1 MGLTMNKLIN
11 SCSDLQN
18 YMIHTL
24 YFNLLNFDFL
34 PINILTKVVIHFLNL
49 FNLRFDPK
57 ITNLRLKIIDNQ
69 YSIINF
75 LFSIY

>member
-69 YSIINF
+69 YSIINL

>member
-1 MGLTMNKLIN
+1 
-11 SCSDLQN
+11 
-18 YMIHTL
+18 MIHTL

-57 ITNLRLKIIDNQ
+57 IANLRLKIIDNQ
-69 YSIINF
+69 YSIINL